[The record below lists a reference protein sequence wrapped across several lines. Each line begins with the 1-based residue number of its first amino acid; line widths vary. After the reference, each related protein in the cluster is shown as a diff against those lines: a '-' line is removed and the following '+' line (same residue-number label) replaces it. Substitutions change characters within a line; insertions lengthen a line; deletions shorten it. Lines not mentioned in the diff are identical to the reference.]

1 MRPPFEPSSAAGRL
15 RVIAIML
22 TPKVSQISPV
32 TAHPPVKPKR

>member
-1 MRPPFEPSSAAGRL
+1 MRAAFDRSPAAGRL